1 MYGAASWNR
10 TKFSGSSDQREDHL
24 HQSGIV
30 VLIAGFEPAASD
42 LPSQRS
48 SPDLYQHV
56 MEGGTGFEPVITI
69 SKTVA
74 LDPTWRTPSRRGTCS
89 WVRTRDLSIIGRMLY
104 QLS

>member
-1 MYGAASWNR
+1 
-10 TKFSGSSDQREDHL
+10 
-24 HQSGIV
+24 
-30 VLIAGFEPAASD
+30 
-42 LPSQRS
+42 
-48 SPDLYQHV
+48 

-74 LDPTWRTPSRRGTCS
+74 LDPTWRTPSRHGTCS